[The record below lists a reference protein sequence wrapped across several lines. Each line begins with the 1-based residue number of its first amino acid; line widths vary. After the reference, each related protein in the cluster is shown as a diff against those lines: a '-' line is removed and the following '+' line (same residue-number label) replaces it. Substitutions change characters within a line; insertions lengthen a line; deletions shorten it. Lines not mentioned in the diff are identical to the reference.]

1 MIYSSIK
8 YLLPPMGG
16 ASITSCANVAVVVTL
31 PVLQNHI
38 LMYWSLPL
46 SKVQLA

>member
-1 MIYSSIK
+1 
-8 YLLPPMGG
+8 MGC
-16 ASITSCANVAVVVTL
+16 ASFTSCADLAAVVAL